1 MHAPAGTTFHQ
12 DETQG
17 KARRVL
23 PIEEALRWMA
33 RDELPKAKAD
43 APITAPPTSSMH
55 PMWRGGIFGA
65 RIQNWNRE
73 PGMPAAMGDPH
84 PDALRLNRAI
94 RELRADTLDLSG
106 YRITHGL
113 TKLDPRIPVAEICA
127 QALEHAK
134 GWLLTCAVRGS
145 VPDHGCGAIFEP
157 HKGSRGQVTLWL
169 DVQKEVGKGADGQ
182 PWYAAS
188 HETTTP
194 NYGGEFKPEKGS
206 QYKKGTFCKLRFT
219 REARDVAMDR
229 AIYAAWHAASC
240 RLVEMLSGME
250 DVEVEENGRR
260 TTKRVWILSSLDL
273 RPPVAPATPWIHP
286 PRAPAVLLSLAP
298 LAEEAPSEPAK
309 REMMPPRNPRLPVRH
324 LDPAAWSDLRA
335 AA

>member
-1 MHAPAGTTFHQ
+1 MRAPAGTNTHPF
-12 DETQG
+12 ETTN

-33 RDELPKAKAD
+33 RDELPKLKAD

-65 RIQNWNRE
+65 RIENWNRE
-73 PGMPAAMGDPH
+73 PGLPAAMGDPH
-84 PDALRLNRAI
+84 PDALRLQRAI
-94 RELRADTLDLSG
+94 RELRPETLDLTG

-113 TKLDPRIPVAEICA
+113 LRLDPKIPLAEICA
-127 QALEHAK
+127 QAIEHAK
-134 GWLLTCAVRGS
+134 GWLLTCAVRGR

-157 HKGSRGQVTLWL
+157 HKGSRGQVTLWIEN
-169 DVQKEVGKGADGQ
+169 QTEVGRGADGRI
-182 PWYAAS
+182 WYTAS

-194 NYGGEFKPEKGS
+194 YYGGEFRPEKGS

-229 AIYAAWHAASC
+229 AIYAAWHAAGC
-240 RLVEMLSGME
+240 RLVEMTSGFE
-250 DVEVEENGRR
+250 EVEVEERGRR
-260 TTKRVWILSSLDL
+260 ILRREPILTSLAL
-273 RPPVAPATPWIHP
+273 RPPMAPATPWIDP
-286 PRAPAVLLSLAP
+286 PKAPAVLLSLVPQA
-298 LAEEAPSEPAK
+298 AEAPSEPVR
-309 REMMPPRNPRLPVRH
+309 REALPPRNPPSPVRH
-324 LDPAAWSDLRA
+324 LDPAAWSDLKA